1 MELSFSSMV
10 RRRVGGLTRSM
21 TTTKNDTILVTAGT
35 GKVGRRV
42 ADRLAAKGFPVRIG
56 SRSAELP
63 FDWTDRSTWAPV
75 LDGVRAAFVMYTPD
89 IGDPRAGETIRAFSE
104 LAVANGVRRL
114 VLLSARGED
123 QAAAAE
129 AAVRASGA
137 EWSVLQAAW
146 FNQNFDEGVFTDMVL
161 AGGVAFPAGQVLE
174 PFVDSA
180 DLADVAAIALTED
193 GHAGQ
198 NYELTGPRLLT
209 FGDAVA
215 AIAKESGRDVQYIP
229 VTGAEFGAVLT
240 AEFGMPDEEVAGMIE
255 IFATLLDGRNAH
267 VTDTVRR
274 LLGRDPIDFAD
285 YVRDAVAAGAWK

>member
-1 MELSFSSMV
+1 MV
-10 RRRVGGLTRSM
+10 RRPADGLTKSM
-21 TTTKNDTILVTAGT
+21 TTTKNETVLVTAGT

-42 ADRLAAKGFPVRIG
+42 AEHLAAKGFPVRIG

-63 FDWTDRSTWAPV
+63 FDWEDRSTWAPV

-89 IGDPRAGETIRAFSE
+89 IGDPRAAETIRAFSE
-104 LAVANGVRRL
+104 LAVAKGVARL

-129 AAVRASGA
+129 AAVRDSGA
-137 EWSVLQAAW
+137 EWTVLQAAW

-161 AGGVAFPAGQVLE
+161 GGGVAFPAGQVLE
-174 PFVDSA
+174 PFVDA
-180 DLADVAAIALTED
+180 TDLAEVAALALTAA

-209 FGDAVA
+209 FGDAVE
-215 AIAKESGRDVQYIP
+215 AIAKETGRDVQYIP
-229 VTGAEFGAVLT
+229 VTGAEFGAVLE
-240 AEFGMPDEEVAGMIE
+240 AEFGMPAEEVAGMID
-255 IFATLLDGRNAH
+255 IFATLLDGRNAT

-274 LLGRDPIDFAD
+274 LLGREPIDFAD
-285 YVRDAVAAGAWK
+285 YVHDAVAAGAWA